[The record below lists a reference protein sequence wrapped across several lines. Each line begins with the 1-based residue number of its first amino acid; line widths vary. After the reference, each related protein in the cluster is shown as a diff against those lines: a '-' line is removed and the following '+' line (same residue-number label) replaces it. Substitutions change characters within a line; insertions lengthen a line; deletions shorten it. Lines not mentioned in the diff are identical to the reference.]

1 MSHVTENGEAHS
13 SRQKVRRAAPIRLYY
28 PHAAAMGGTRK
39 QKKKKKARRPA
50 AAAADQKPQ
59 PRSDWGDAAGPLSR
73 QRVFAPHHELPE
85 PEPEPEPEPAPAPA
99 PAPEQ
104 AGQGPAGELRV
115 VSYNILAQSYFDQ
128 NERQQAPCP
137 QHCRSQGARHSS
149 LMVEID
155 TMVGASDDDGGATVL
170 CLQEVEEAYLEA
182 TLRPAL
188 ADRGCGSLAHCAHC
202 R

>member
-1 MSHVTENGEAHS
+1 
-13 SRQKVRRAAPIRLYY
+13 
-28 PHAAAMGGTRK
+28 MGGTRK
-39 QKKKKKARRPA
+39 QKKKKKKARRPA

-73 QRVFAPHHELPE
+73 QLVFAPHHELPE
-85 PEPEPEPEPAPAPA
+85 PEPGPEPEPEPEPEPA
-99 PAPEQ
+99 
-104 AGQGPAGELRV
+104 GRGPAGELRV
-115 VSYNILAQSYFDQ
+115 VSYNILAQGYFDQ

-155 TMVGASDDDGGATVL
+155 TMVGASDGGATVL
-170 CLQEVEEAYLEA
+170 CLQEVEQAYLEA

-188 ADRGCGSLAHCAHC
+188 ADRGCGSLAFPIAHC